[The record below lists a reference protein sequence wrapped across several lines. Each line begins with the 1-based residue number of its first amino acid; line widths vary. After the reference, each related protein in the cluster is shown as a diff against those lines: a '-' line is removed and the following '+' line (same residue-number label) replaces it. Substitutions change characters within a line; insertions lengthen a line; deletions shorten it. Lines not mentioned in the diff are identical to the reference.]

1 MQHHWSDFSV
11 ENICNWYSIV
21 TFGAD
26 AMVGD
31 TGSNGGFT
39 AVLTER
45 ANGVSASTMNFN
57 PATVNAAGSG
67 GVDVTCEDIASVGA
81 VNTTNIAV
89 TYSHDYSLQLYSQPC
104 TDVGVIS
111 LFIV

>member
-1 MQHHWSDFSV
+1 MITD
-11 ENICNWYSIV
+11 
-21 TFGAD
+21 
-26 AMVGD
+26 
-31 TGSNGGFT
+31 SNGGFT

-89 TYSHDYSLQLYSQPC
+89 TYAGTSRTASIVMIIACSYTASHALM
-104 TDVGVIS
+104 
-111 LFIV
+111 